1 MKSFGF
7 VANETGLL
15 EVTRKESFR
24 HLRVVVVL
32 GRSRV
37 LILRL
42 NGPCQVSRLDLGG
55 HRERRS
61 P

>member
-15 EVTRKESFR
+15 EVTRKKSFR
-24 HLRVVVVL
+24 HLGVVFVL

-42 NGPCQVSRLDLGG
+42 DSLRQISCLDFGG
-55 HRERRS
+55 H
-61 P
+61 